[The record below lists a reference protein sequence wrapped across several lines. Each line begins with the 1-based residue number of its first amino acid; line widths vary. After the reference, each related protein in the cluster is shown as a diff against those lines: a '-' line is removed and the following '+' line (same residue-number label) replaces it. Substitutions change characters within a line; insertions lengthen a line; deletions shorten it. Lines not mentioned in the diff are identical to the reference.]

1 MKAWLVKCMD
11 GIITGLCIMAAFIVG
26 IGAAALTFSKY
37 LIPKWRREEEA
48 ETARRVAAM
57 KAEIEK
63 SRAERT
69 ARTET
74 AVAVV
79 KQEAET
85 AKAQDTVDLAN
96 SLIAS
101 AGEKR

>member
-1 MKAWLVKCMD
+1 MRSWLVKAMD
-11 GIITGLCIMAAFIVG
+11 SMITGICIMAAFIVG
-26 IGAAALTFSKY
+26 IGAAVLAFSRY

-69 ARTET
+69 AKTET

-96 SLIAS
+96 SLIA
-101 AGEKR
+101 GGK